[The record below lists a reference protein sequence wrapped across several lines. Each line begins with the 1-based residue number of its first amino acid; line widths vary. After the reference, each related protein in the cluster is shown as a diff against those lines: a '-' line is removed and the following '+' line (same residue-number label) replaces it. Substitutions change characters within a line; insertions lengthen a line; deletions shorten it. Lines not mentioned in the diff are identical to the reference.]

1 VYLHNVRHRFPPWL
15 VLPLLAGLCVGIIF
29 AVAYLRSRSFS
40 TANLLQ
46 RLPSE
51 DAVVLYVDFEAMRR
65 VHLLDLV
72 TAAAAAQEPEYR
84 SFVESTGFNYLRDLD
99 SALVSFHA
107 SGKYL
112 LLRGRFDWSNL
123 SQYVR
128 GQGGTCYNTMCRLDG
143 STPERKISYFPLQP
157 NIMALA
163 VSADD
168 TAATRLQGRRSGPRP
183 EILADP
189 IWLLIPPTVLKDEAR
204 LPAGLSP
211 FARALWGTQRV
222 VLSGGPDGSG
232 MRLQLDATCS
242 SAEQAA
248 TLASQL
254 RALTTL
260 FRQLIARE
268 HQIPNPRDLSGILAA
283 GVFEQKGRRVLGS
296 WPVQRA
302 FLESLAG
309 SAL

>member
-1 VYLHNVRHRFPPWL
+1 MYLRNVRHRFPPWL
-15 VLPLLAGLCVGIIF
+15 VLPLLAGVCVGIIF
-29 AVAYLRSRSFS
+29 AVAYLRPRSFS
-40 TANLLQ
+40 TANLFQ

-51 DAVVLYVDFEAMRR
+51 DAVVLYVDFDALRR
-65 VHLLDLV
+65 VHLLDLF
-72 TAAAAAQEPEYR
+72 TSAAAAQDPEYH

-128 GQGGTCYNTMCRLDG
+128 GQGGTCYNSLCRLDG
-143 STPERKISYFPLQP
+143 STPERKISYFPLQS

-163 VSADD
+163 VSEDS

-189 IWLLIPPTVLKDEAR
+189 IWSVIPPAALKDDAR
-204 LPAGLSP
+204 LPAGLRP
-211 FARALWGTQRV
+211 FARTLRSAQRV
-222 VLSGGPDGSG
+222 VLSGGPDGPS

-248 TLASQL
+248 MLASQL

-260 FRQLIARE
+260 LRELIARE
-268 HQIPNPRDLSGILAA
+268 HQVPNPHDLSGILAA

-309 SAL
+309 GAL